1 MLELVNYLLKS
12 GCPAHIALHIV
23 ANTLVANT
31 LVAKTQLKNLLRLT
45 FYSKESKK
53 LQNKFDW
60 KFVLTITSVTKLRR

>member
-12 GCPAHIALHIV
+12 GCPPHIALHIV

-60 KFVLTITSVTKLRR
+60 KFVQSRPTIKKS